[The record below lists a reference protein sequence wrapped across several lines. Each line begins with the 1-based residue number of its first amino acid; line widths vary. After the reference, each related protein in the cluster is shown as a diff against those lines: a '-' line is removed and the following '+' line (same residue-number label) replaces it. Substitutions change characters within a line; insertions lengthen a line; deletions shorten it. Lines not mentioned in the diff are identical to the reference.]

1 MHQRFQGPAGV
12 LVVLLAAAPLTTG
25 PASAQ
30 APSNVGQNRPAKP
43 YTPPR
48 TPDGQPDLQG
58 FWTNS
63 TYTPL
68 ERPDNVTKEFYTP
81 EELAAVD
88 QAGGR
93 SARARR
99 RRPARPPTSTTIS
112 ASSGWTGASRRSRRT
127 CARR

>member
-1 MHQRFQGPAGV
+1 MHQRFQGSAGV
-12 LVVLLAAAPLTTG
+12 LVVLLAAAPLATG
-25 PASAQ
+25 PVSAQ

-68 ERPDNVTKEFYTP
+68 ERPDNVTKEVYTP
-81 EELAAVD
+81 DELAAVIK
-88 QAGGR
+88 QAAER
-93 SARARR
+93 ERAQTDARHDR
-99 RRPARPPTSTTIS
+99 RRPL
-112 ASSGWTGASRRSRRT
+112 
-127 CARR
+127 

>member
-1 MHQRFQGPAGV
+1 MHQRFQGSAGV

-30 APSNVGQNRPAKP
+30 APSKVGQNRPAKP
-43 YTPPR
+43 YTPAR

-68 ERPDNVTKEFYTP
+68 ERPDSVTKELYTP
-81 EELAAVD
+81 EELTAVIKQAAERETCAD
-88 QAGGR
+88 G
-93 SARARR
+93 ARHDR
-99 RRPARPPTSTTIS
+99 RRPL
-112 ASSGWTGASRRSRRT
+112 
-127 CARR
+127 